1 MSKKMVNIKN
11 FKFRDNHIIAKK
23 EGKVYAFLAKYKGRN
38 IVYKTTD
45 ATLYEDVDGN
55 ERRSHAARAF
65 VYEKIKSVYYSNINS
80 DIIVGATYECV
91 KDVVMD
97 DPKDETFYHKGK
109 KYRSDQSGCIT
120 NEKGD
125 VSHYWDSVEDFNEFF
140 KIVKNG

>member
-65 VYEKIKSVYYSNINS
+65 VYEKIKSVYYGNING
-80 DIIVGATYECV
+80 DIEVGAIYECIKEV
-91 KDVVMD
+91 IVEET
-97 DPKDETFYHKGK
+97 DEMAYAQGQ

-120 NEKGD
+120 D
-125 VSHYWDSVEDFNEFF
+125 VRGCVDHYWDSKEEFDEHF
-140 KIVKNG
+140 KIVNNG

>member
-1 MSKKMVNIKN
+1 MANIKN

-65 VYEKIKSVYYSNINS
+65 VYEKIKSVYYGSVNS

-91 KDVVMD
+91 KDVVMI
-97 DPKDETFYHKGK
+97 DPEGELAYKKGD

-120 NEKGD
+120 DAEGSIN
-125 VSHYWDSVEDFNEFF
+125 HYWDSKEEFEEYF
-140 KIVKNG
+140 KLVDNG

>member
-1 MSKKMVNIKN
+1 MKKKMANIK
-11 FKFRDNHIIAKK
+11 KFEFRGYKFVAEKNK
-23 EGKVYAFLAKYKGRN
+23 EVFAFLAKYKGRN
-38 IVYKTTD
+38 VVYKTTD

-80 DIIVGATYECV
+80 DIIVGTTYECI

-97 DPKDETFYHKGK
+97 DPKGETLYHKGK

-125 VSHYWDSVEDFNEFF
+125 VSHYWDSVEELNEYF
-140 KIVKNG
+140 KMVENG

>member
-1 MSKKMVNIKN
+1 MKKMANMKN
-11 FKFRDNHIIAKK
+11 FKFKDYNIIAKK

-65 VYEKIKSVYYSNINS
+65 VYEKIKSVYYGNVNN

-91 KDVVMD
+91 KDVVMIV
-97 DPKDETFYHKGK
+97 PEGELAYKKGE

-120 NEKGD
+120 DEQGSVN
-125 VSHYWDSVEDFNEFF
+125 HYWDSVEEFNEYF
-140 KIVKNG
+140 KMVKNG

>member
-1 MSKKMVNIKN
+1 MANIKK
-11 FKFRDNHIIAKK
+11 FKFKDYNIIGKK

-38 IVYKTTD
+38 VVYKTTD
-45 ATLYEDVDGN
+45 ATLYEDIDGN

-65 VYEKIKSVYYSNINS
+65 VYEKIKSIYYGDVNN

-91 KDVVMD
+91 KDVVMLA
-97 DPKDETFYHKGK
+97 PEGETFYHKGK

-125 VSHYWDSVEDFNEFF
+125 VNHYWDSVEELNEYF
-140 KIVKNG
+140 KMVKNG